1 MVLCAYYRP
10 MQYGVDIA
18 ITRLDDLDKRVL
30 ADVRERISRGEE
42 ASVLDVGCGRGGLAA
57 ALVAAGATIT
67 ALDIDD
73 YRDEYVGCTNGRLE
87 WVRADIRAWVKDN
100 MKQYDIVVLQR
111 VLHYLPYHDVK
122 KLLVALRGVTDTLY
136 LSVTGTTTAIASHY
150 DKVHEPLE
158 TRWGVLD
165 RVGQELFVITAPICL
180 YSEEEI
186 LGLLKDC
193 GWEVE
198 WARVSDFGNVKV
210 VARGS

>member
-1 MVLCAYYRP
+1 MK
-10 MQYGVDIA
+10 YGVDIA
-18 ITRLDDLDKRVL
+18 STRLDDLDKRVL

-57 ALVAAGATIT
+57 ALVAAGATVT

-111 VLHYLPYHDVK
+111 VLHYLPYADAK
-122 KLLVALRGVTDTLY
+122 ELLLALQAMTDTFY
-136 LSVTGTTTAIASHY
+136 LSVTGTTTAIANHY
-150 DKVHEPLE
+150 DKLGEPLE
-158 TRWGVLD
+158 RRWGVLD
-165 RVGQELFVITAPICL
+165 TVGQELFSITAPICL

-186 LGLLKDC
+186 LGLFKDG
-193 GWEVE
+193 GWQVE
-198 WARVSDFGNVKV
+198 WARVSDFGNIKV
-210 VARGS
+210 IATKIEN